1 MIRGGYTSAA
11 DNWSLG
17 VILYVLLSGVTPFY
31 GKDQKDILKSIVM
44 GHYTF
49 NLKPFKAC
57 SDEVKD
63 LISKLLVQVPEKRY
77 TATQAYNHPWV
88 QLQVDEEIKNIK
100 IPTSVLEG
108 IQALC
113 TSKE

>member
-1 MIRGGYTSAA
+1 M
-11 DNWSLG
+11 
-17 VILYVLLSGVTPFY
+17 YVLLSGVTPFY
-31 GKDQKDILKSIVM
+31 GKNRKEILMSVLR

-63 LISKLLVQVPEKRY
+63 LISKLLVKDPAKRY
-77 TATQAYNHPWV
+77 TALQAYNHLWV
-88 QLQVDEEIKNIK
+88 QQQVDEEIKNIV
-100 IPTSVLEG
+100 IPSSVIEG
-108 IQALC
+108 IQHLC